1 MGIFKRGGREGV
13 PTLTWR
19 ARALRRVGPRR
30 APDAHPGWLEEKAS
44 PPPRPA
50 KFKSPSPALGPLL
63 TDESPSSWDTPPHLS
78 HSPHGCPQ
86 ALAPLPPAGAAPC
99 PARCREAAGRPLPPA
114 LGTSPRSLAIPLR
127 PSAARPAQA
136 HPAVPGASSRP
147 SPSRPSWPG
156 PPAARPPPPRRP
168 FRPAPPRRSA
178 PLPPGFLRR
187 GCPPT
192 WAWVSTSRAPSRQ
205 GRGSACLTSAA
216 CRAWASQVRG
226 ARAQRPGNWA
236 GRLERDSRGS
246 GHRIEKSL
254 SLRTAHGRCGK
265 GAYDP

>member
-19 ARALRRVGPRR
+19 ARGLRRVGPRR

-192 WAWVSTSRAPSRQ
+192 WAWVSTSRAPQPPGPGLRVPHFCCLQ
-205 GRGSACLTSAA
+205 GLGVTGTRCPGAA
-216 CRAWASQVRG
+216 TWELGGAAG
-226 ARAQRPGNWA
+226 ARQPRQRAQDREVPEFENRARPLWEG
-236 GRLERDSRGS
+236 GL
-246 GHRIEKSL
+246 
-254 SLRTAHGRCGK
+254 
-265 GAYDP
+265 